1 MNITKPRDVG
11 RLIRARRRQI
21 GWSQE
26 TLAER
31 VHTTRRWI
39 SEIEHGKP
47 TAEIGL
53 VLATLQ
59 TLGIALRVEPTTVGQ
74 KPVRS
79 QAERPQQPSVA
90 ELTHLLKK
98 HVATGAPKTAPVSF
112 YRTRR

>member
-47 TAEIGL
+47 RAEIGL

-59 TLGIALRVEPTTVGQ
+59 TLGITLRVEPTTGGQ
-74 KPVRS
+74 RPARS
-79 QAERPQQPSVA
+79 RAERPPQPSVA
-90 ELTHLLKK
+90 ELNDLLNQ
-98 HVATGAPKTAPVSF
+98 HVATGAPKTAQISF